1 MERIIVPTYESS
13 PRKCTEHELNEVR
26 SGMEDDWIDIRE
38 FENSEIFSIFNIL
51 ENQNEL
57 WKALNL
63 YKSLEKKGIGYKYR
77 NLMNSLTE
85 GADRRCIEKLGVLIY
100 DELITNLNPEVY
112 SCVKDIPHDLRI
124 IWSVQTHTYKHYI
137 FALSVGNV
145 LYIYVREP
153 QEWQLIMT
161 HLGCDEIMA
170 GDLIAAEFANA
181 NVDSF
186 LLR

>member
-26 SGMEDDWIDIRE
+26 SGMEDEWIDIRDFLNYE
-38 FENSEIFSIFNIL
+38 KLYSIFNVL
-51 ENQNEL
+51 KNQDEL
-57 WKALNL
+57 WKSLNL

-77 NLMNSLTE
+77 NLMNLKE
-85 GADRRCIEKLGVLIY
+85 GPERRCIEKLGVLIY

-124 IWSVQTHTYKHYI
+124 IWSVKTETYKHYI
-137 FALSVGNV
+137 FALSIGNV
-145 LYIYVREP
+145 LYIYVRERN
-153 QEWQLIMT
+153 EWQLIMT
-161 HLGCDEIMA
+161 HLGCDEIMT
-170 GDLIAAEFANA
+170 GDLITAEFANA